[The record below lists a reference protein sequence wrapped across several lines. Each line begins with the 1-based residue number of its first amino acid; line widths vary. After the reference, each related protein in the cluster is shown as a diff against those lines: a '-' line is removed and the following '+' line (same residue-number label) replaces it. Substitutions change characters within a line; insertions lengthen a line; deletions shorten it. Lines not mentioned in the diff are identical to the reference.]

1 MTLKNDSADAS
12 FYYHEDA
19 TAGVACMDSSA
30 VNGNLADA
38 MKNATVL
45 FPSPQIVQIMM
56 ISSPSENG
64 NESRGRPQ
72 DQD

>member
-1 MTLKNDSADAS
+1 MAIIHFWRGTFELAR
-12 FYYHEDA
+12 
-19 TAGVACMDSSA
+19 GVPVQKGRVLAQDD
-30 VNGNLADA
+30 LADA